1 MLGAMQD
8 FRNLRVW
15 QFAHR
20 AAVVAYR
27 VSAHFPR
34 DEAYG
39 LSSQLRRSVASVSA
53 NIAEGC
59 GRASDAD
66 AKRCFQIAL
75 GSACEALNH
84 ALLARDIGLLDERQ
98 FADLELELQPTRR
111 MLIRLIESFA
121 PCGRSVRPAWK
132 RRT

>member
-1 MLGAMQD
+1 MQD

-15 QFAHR
+15 QAAHR

-27 VSAHFPR
+27 ITEDFPR
-34 DEAYG
+34 DESYG
-39 LSSQLRRSVASVSA
+39 LRSQMRRATASVSA

-66 AKRCFQIAL
+66 SKRCFQIAL

-84 ALLARDIGLLDERQ
+84 AMLARDVGLLDQGGFET
-98 FADLELELQPTRR
+98 LEVELQPTRR
-111 MLIRLIESFA
+111 MLIRLIESF
-121 PCGRSVRPAWK
+121 RRPAPS
-132 RRT
+132 RHGTNAHP

>member
-1 MLGAMQD
+1 MQD

-15 QFAHR
+15 QAAHR
-20 AAVVAYR
+20 AAVVTYR
-27 VSAHFPR
+27 LTSDFPR
-34 DEAYG
+34 DESYG
-39 LSSQLRRSVASVSA
+39 LRTQLRRAAASVSA

-66 AKRCFQIAL
+66 SKRCFQIAL

-84 ALLARDIGLLDERQ
+84 AILARDVGLLDEHQ
-98 FADLELELQPTRR
+98 FAALECELQPARR

-121 PCGRSVRPAWK
+121 PLEQRRALRK
-132 RRT
+132 RGD